1 MKSHLA
7 KKRIGDDALAART
20 GKRWRE
26 WFKILDEAGAKK
38 MDHKAIVAVLSK
50 RYGPERGWWWQMI
63 TVGYEQERGR
73 RRAHEKPEGFEVSSS
88 KTIAAS
94 LASLYRA
101 WTDAK
106 LRKRWLA
113 GAAFSISKAT
123 PKKSVHIVWGRGPG
137 RVEVMFY
144 PRGAEKNQ
152 VTVQHGRLP
161 TSAAAQRMQSYW
173 KQRLEQLRGVLE
185 K

>member
-1 MKSHLA
+1 MVQDPRCSRGQENGPQGHRCSAEQALWPGA
-7 KKRIGDDALAART
+7 WLVVADDHRRLRT
-20 GKRWRE
+20 GTRQAPGARE
-26 WFKILDEAGAKK
+26 A
-38 MDHKAIVAVLSK
+38 
-50 RYGPERGWWWQMI
+50 
-63 TVGYEQERGR
+63 
-73 RRAHEKPEGFEVSSS
+73 EGFEVSSS

-113 GAAFSISKAT
+113 GATFSISKAT
-123 PKKSVHIVWGRGPG
+123 PKKSVRIVWGRGPG

-173 KQRLEQLRGVLE
+173 KKRLEQLRGILE

>member
-7 KKRIGDDALAART
+7 KEKIGNEALAART

-26 WFKILDEAGAKK
+26 WFKILDAAGARK
-38 MDHKAIVAVLSK
+38 MDHKSIVAVLSK

-63 TVGYEQERGR
+63 TVGYEQERGK
-73 RRAHEKPEGFEVSSS
+73 RRAHEKSEGFEVSSN

-106 LRKRWLA
+106 LRNRWLA
-113 GAAFSISKAT
+113 GATFSISKAT
-123 PKKSVHIVWGRGPG
+123 PKKSVRIEIGRASCRE
-137 RVEVMFY
+137 RV
-144 PRGAEKNQ
+144 
-152 VTVQHGRLP
+152 
-161 TSAAAQRMQSYW
+161 
-173 KQRLEQLRGVLE
+173 
-185 K
+185 